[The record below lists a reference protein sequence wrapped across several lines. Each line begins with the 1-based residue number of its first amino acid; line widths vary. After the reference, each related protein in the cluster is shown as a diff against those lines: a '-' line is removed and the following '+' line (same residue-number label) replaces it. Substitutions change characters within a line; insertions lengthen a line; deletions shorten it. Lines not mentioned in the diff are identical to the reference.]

1 MDKILEAFDLLIAGP
16 LKADLFRYFYLYK
29 NGGCYFDCKMVLR
42 KSLSKIIK
50 NNDKVI
56 LCNDDRA
63 LHNGIIMIEKNN
75 SIMYNCLKEC
85 IDNILNKNKFENR
98 YQTTGIELFNK
109 HFKNINN
116 IRKLTKKGDYIY
128 YDDNNTLIL
137 NYSYKNYYIDYFNT
151 DKDLQFMWNN
161 NKYFYEEAELI
172 GESNSEIILK
182 YKFYTTIDGSF
193 EKYKIIHEKN
203 NIFKIVKVNNNKS
216 NYFIK
221 IKVIDNINNNIKYID
236 IGLLINNEKCFIIE

>member
-1 MDKILEAFDLLIAGP
+1 
-16 LKADLFRYFYLYK
+16 
-29 NGGCYFDCKMVLR
+29 MVLR

-56 LCNDDRA
+56 LCNDNRT
-63 LHNGIIMIEKNN
+63 LYNGIIMIEKNN

-98 YQTTGIELFNK
+98 YQTTGNELFYK
-109 HFKNINN
+109 HFKEINN
-116 IRKLTKKGDYIY
+116 NNIKRLTKKGDNIY
-128 YDDNNTLIL
+128 YNDNNNLIL

-172 GESNSEIILK
+172 GENNSEIILK
-182 YKFYTTIDGSF
+182 YKFYTTVDGSF
-193 EKYKIIHEKN
+193 EKYKIIHQKN

-216 NYFIK
+216 NSFIK
-221 IKVIDNINNNIKYID
+221 LKVIDNINNNIKYID
-236 IGLLINNEKCFIIE
+236 IGLLINNEKFFIIE